1 MLIIANP
8 NYSFN
13 SNMMKIQTCVI
24 ASMVVAILLFS
35 SCESCVQSAAKKA
48 TDLTLSAVE
57 GVSESLSEHGE
68 RVGEKATDA
77 AGKLAV
83 GVGRSVDRQLNEHAE
98 KIASVAGRTVVQAVD
113 GYVDGFNEE
122 VKIHYDEI
130 PYTPNFCSGV
140 ALDYFA
146 KYKEKPVV
154 DAYFLIMEEGT
165 YKCKFECSN
174 TKGRVFLTK
183 DATIDKV
190 KGERKYSLVSFSLNP
205 EEVTAFADIKDV
217 KITVTKK

>member
-1 MLIIANP
+1 
-8 NYSFN
+8 
-13 SNMMKIQTCVI
+13 MMKIQTCVI
-24 ASMVVAILLFS
+24 ASMVVAIFLFS

-83 GVGRSVDRQLNEHAE
+83 GVGRSLDRQLNEHAE
-98 KIASVAGRTVVQAVD
+98 KIASVAGRTVVQTVD
-113 GYVDGFNEE
+113 GFTDGFNEE

-130 PYTPNFCSGV
+130 PYTANFCSGV

-146 KYKEKPVV
+146 KYKETPVV

-174 TKGRVFLTK
+174 TKGKVFLTK